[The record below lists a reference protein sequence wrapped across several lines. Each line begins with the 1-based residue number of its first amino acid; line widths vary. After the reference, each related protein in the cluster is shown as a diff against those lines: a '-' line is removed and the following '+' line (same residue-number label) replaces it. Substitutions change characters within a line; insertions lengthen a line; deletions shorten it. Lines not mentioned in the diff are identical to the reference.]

1 MAGGRGR
8 GGIHRRGWFHR
19 HQPDRTRV
27 QTSET
32 AGGAPAHSG
41 DEAFDA
47 ADETTPASFDQVLRQ
62 AAEAREADG
71 EPDD

>member
-1 MAGGRGR
+1 VAGGRGR

-19 HQPDRTRV
+19 HQPHRSPTH
-27 QTSET
+27 TSET
-32 AGGAPAHSG
+32 AGAAPADFG
-41 DEAFDA
+41 EEAFDA

-62 AAEAREADG
+62 AAEAREADR